1 MSGHEANG
9 FARPREM
16 HINFFHIGFFFLFLN
31 FSEQKM
37 LLNLKKKDAW
47 LLRKFLFISE

>member
-9 FARPREM
+9 FARPWEM
-16 HINFFHIGFFFLFLN
+16 CINFLHVGFFFLFFN

-47 LLRKFLFISE
+47 LLRKFLVISE